1 MRRTS
6 AGFAKSSRN
15 ERDRAHNRGSYFVS
29 KTDDAKH
36 DELVERALMKRKM
49 AARRFAELLLDVGE
63 LDKL

>member
-1 MRRTS
+1 M
-6 AGFAKSSRN
+6 AIKHSRAN
-15 ERDRAHNRGSYFVS
+15 ERDRRYNKGSYFVS

-36 DELVERALMKRKM
+36 DELVERALMKKKM